1 MNLHV
6 ARAIRE
12 ERSELEQVVRACG
25 PQVRDYF
32 EMRNLDDYWNNGF
45 VWKAR
50 WLRGEAIQAIIAFA
64 VINVLKREPVISLYD
79 IGVHPVWRGLGVATK
94 LMQGVWMAYPD
105 REELRL
111 VVNEDNKDAILVY
124 QRWGLEI
131 VERKA
136 TRRHGF
142 VYKMRGRPWR
152 T

>member
-1 MNLHV
+1 
-6 ARAIRE
+6 
-12 ERSELEQVVRACG
+12 
-25 PQVRDYF
+25 
-32 EMRNLDDYWNNGF
+32 
-45 VWKAR
+45 
-50 WLRGEAIQAIIAFA
+50 
-64 VINVLKREPVISLYD
+64 
-79 IGVHPVWRGLGVATK
+79 
-94 LMQGVWMAYPD
+94 MQGVWMAYPD